1 MSVFMSKASMRL
13 HGCCIFFALGSLVW
27 GYNIGIIS
35 AVLVHPGFINQLNHP
50 DAAHKGVITAIYYLG
65 TWTSYVFLSRVAS
78 DYLGRR
84 YAALLGTFIVCVGS
98 ALQAGASGG
107 GAYAMVIAG
116 RIIAGVGVA
125 IVSTGVPLYQSEI
138 APARQ
143 RGRFV
148 VMNHI
153 GMVGGLAA
161 GFWVGYAMTF
171 WDTPHGDAVGWRAA
185 LSVQFVPAVL
195 FMLGLPFLPET
206 PRWLVEHG
214 QLARARASLDYFR
227 QGLAHATPD
236 ATQHEFDEICADV
249 AASRASGLDGTSLF
263 REPSLRRRLWRAA
276 LLQFMAQMCG
286 ATAMKY
292 YLPTLFKALG
302 LGTRLSLLAGGIES
316 TLKIG
321 CTVLEML
328 IIDRVGRRITLTVGA
343 AVMSVALLINGA
355 LPLAYPDNTNRA
367 ADYTC
372 IVFIFVYSLG
382 YSMGFGPAAWVYGS
396 EIFPTSLRARGL
408 NLSASGGAI
417 GSIVVAQVWPVGI
430 ANLGSRIYFFF
441 MAINIICVPIIW
453 YLYPETKHLALEDMD
468 ALFGAVAMG
477 HDHGHDHDH
486 EHDHDRRGLGVGN
499 GVGIGAASPS
509 PEPPAEQ
516 IAVRADRDD
525 AAKLVHADEES

>member
-1 MSVFMSKASMRL
+1 M
-13 HGCCIFFALGSLVW
+13 
-27 GYNIGIIS
+27 
-35 AVLVHPGFINQLNHP
+35 
-50 DAAHKGVITAIYYLG
+50 
-65 TWTSYVFLSRVAS
+65 S

-84 YAALLGTFIVCVGS
+84 YAALIGTFVVCFGS
-98 ALQAGASGG
+98 ALQAGATGG

-125 IVSTGVPLYQSEI
+125 MVSTSVPLYQSEI

-153 GMVGGLAA
+153 GMVGGLAT

-171 WDTPHGDAVGWRAA
+171 WETPRGVYNGWRVA
-185 LSVQFVPAVL
+185 LSVQFLPAVI
-195 FMLGLPFLPET
+195 FMAGLPLLPET
-206 PRWLVEHG
+206 PRWLVEHD
-214 QLARARASLDYFR
+214 QLER
-227 QGLAHATPD
+227 AHATLFYLREGLCPAD
-236 ATQHEFDEICADV
+236 DTQHEFDEICADV
-249 AASRASGLDGTSLF
+249 TEFRASGLNWTSLF
-263 REPSLRRRLWRAA
+263 SEPSLRRRLWRAA

-328 IIDRVGRRITLTVGA
+328 IIDRAGRRVTLTAGA
-343 AVMSVALLINGA
+343 AVMSVAMLINGA
-355 LPLAYPDNTNRA
+355 LPLAYPNNVNRA
-367 ADYTC
+367 SDYAC

-382 YSMGFGPAAWVYGS
+382 YSMGFGPASWVYGS

-417 GSIVVAQVWPVGI
+417 GSIVVAQVWPVGVDH
-430 ANLGSRIYFFF
+430 LGSRIYFFF
-441 MAINIICVPIIW
+441 MAINMVCVPIIW
-453 YLYPETKHLALEDMD
+453 FLYPETKNRPLEEMD
-468 ALFGAVAMG
+468 ALFGKVA
-477 HDHGHDHDH
+477 
-486 EHDHDRRGLGVGN
+486 
-499 GVGIGAASPS
+499 GAAVVHRDEGDIRTSSPALES
-509 PEPPAEQ
+509 GVERV
-516 IAVRADRDD
+516 AVRTDLDG
-525 AAKLVHADEES
+525 AKLVRRDEESG

>member
-1 MSVFMSKASMRL
+1 MLTPIPTSSS
-13 HGCCIFFALGSLVW
+13 
-27 GYNIGIIS
+27 YNVGIIS
-35 AVLVHPGFINQLNHP
+35 SILVHPGFIKQLHSP

-65 TWTSYVFLSRVAS
+65 TWLSYIFLSRAAS
-78 DYLGRR
+78 DHLGRR
-84 YAALLGTFIVCVGS
+84 YAALLGTFIVCIGS
-98 ALQAGASGG
+98 ALQAGATGG

-116 RIIAGVGVA
+116 RIIAGIGIA

-138 APARQ
+138 APAKQ

-153 GMVGGLAA
+153 GMVAGLAT

-171 WDTPHGDAVGWRAA
+171 WDTPHGNAVGWRVA
-185 LSVQFVPAVL
+185 LAVQFVPAVI
-195 FMLGLPFLPET
+195 FMAGLPFLPET
-206 PRWLVEHG
+206 PRWLVEHDHLERG
-214 QLARARASLDYFR
+214 RASLFYLREGMFSADE
-227 QGLAHATPD
+227 
-236 ATQHEFDEICADV
+236 TQHEFDEICADV
-249 AASRASGLDGTSLF
+249 AEFRASGLNWTSLF
-263 REPSLRRRLWRAA
+263 REPSLRSRLWRAA

-328 IIDRVGRRITLTVGA
+328 IIDRVGRRITLTAGA
-343 AVMSVALLINGA
+343 AVMSVAMLINGA
-355 LPLAYPDNTNRA
+355 LPLAYPNNVNRA
-367 ADYTC
+367 SDYTC

-382 YSMGFGPAAWVYGS
+382 YSMGFGPASWVYGS

-430 ANLGSRIYFFF
+430 ANIGSRIYFFF
-441 MAINIICVPIIW
+441 MAINIVCVPIIW
-453 YLYPETKHLALEDMD
+453 FLYPETKNLALEEMD
-468 ALFGAVAMG
+468 ALFGKVAAV
-477 HDHGHDHDH
+477 HDH
-486 EHDHDRRGLGVGN
+486 ERGVG
-499 GVGIGAASPS
+499 ASSSS
-509 PEPPAEQ
+509 PEPQAERVV
-516 IAVRADRDD
+516 VRSDRDG
-525 AAKLVHADEES
+525 AKLVHADE